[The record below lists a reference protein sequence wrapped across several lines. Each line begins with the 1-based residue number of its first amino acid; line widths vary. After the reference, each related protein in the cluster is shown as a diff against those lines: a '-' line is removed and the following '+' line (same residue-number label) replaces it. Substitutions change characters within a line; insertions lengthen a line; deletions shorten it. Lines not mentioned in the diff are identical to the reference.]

1 MEVEGGL
8 IKTMISTVNLLSTK
22 PKNISLNKPI
32 PKRDQRG
39 FKQRERKRRKKKEN
53 ELIIKKPI
61 DNLRKQNKNKLKTRE
76 YQTRIPTLKIKP

>member
-1 MEVEGGL
+1 MIKEV
-8 IKTMISTVNLLSTK
+8 
-22 PKNISLNKPI
+22 LNK
-32 PKRDQRG
+32 
-39 FKQRERKRRKKKEN
+39 RERKERRKKRRKKKEN

>member
-1 MEVEGGL
+1 V
-8 IKTMISTVNLLSTK
+8 V
-22 PKNISLNKPI
+22 LNK
-32 PKRDQRG
+32 
-39 FKQRERKRRKKKEN
+39 RERKERKERRKKRRKKKEN